1 VPGPNR
7 LGVAM
12 EHVQASTDQ
21 RLSLARELVKRLEAD
36 HEDEACHI
44 LSELIQPQTNNL
56 FREVGKLTRELHE
69 TLNEFRLDERISDL
83 TTNQIPD
90 AKQRLNYVID
100 MTEES
105 ALRTIQVVEEAVPV
119 ADTLRERTR
128 YFKNSW
134 DSFRRREM
142 TADEF
147 RQLNRDIDVF
157 LDQTDVDLSKIHGKL
172 SDIMMAQ
179 GAQDLSGQIIRQVIE
194 LVQKVEGSLVDII
207 RITGQDLTDKPRQI
221 TDAGAATAMGPAV
234 PGVNHGDVVSNQDE
248 VDELLTSLG
257 F

>member
-1 VPGPNR
+1 
-7 LGVAM
+7 
-12 EHVQASTDQ
+12 
-21 RLSLARELVKRLEAD
+21 
-36 HEDEACHI
+36 
-44 LSELIQPQTNNL
+44 
-56 FREVGKLTRELHE
+56 
-69 TLNEFRLDERISDL
+69 
-83 TTNQIPD
+83 
-90 AKQRLNYVID
+90 
-100 MTEES
+100 
-105 ALRTIQVVEEAVPV
+105 
-119 ADTLRERTR
+119 
-128 YFKNSW
+128 
-134 DSFRRREM
+134 M

-207 RITGQDLTDKPRQI
+207 RITGQDLTERPRQI
-221 TDAGAATAMGPAV
+221 ADADAATAMGPAV

>member
-1 VPGPNR
+1 MR
-7 LGVAM
+7 
-12 EHVQASTDQ
+12 HSQASTDQ
-21 RLSLARELVKRLEAD
+21 RLSRARELVKRLEAD
-36 HEDEACHI
+36 QEDEACHI
-44 LSELIQPQTNNL
+44 LSELTQPQTNNL
-56 FREVGKLTRELHE
+56 FREVGKLTYELYE
-69 TLNEFRLDERISDL
+69 TFNEFRLDERISDL
-83 TTNQIPD
+83 TTKQIPD

-100 MTEES
+100 MTEKS
-105 ALRTIQVVEEAVPV
+105 ALGTIQVVEETVPV

-157 LDQTDVDLSKIHGKL
+157 LDQMDVDLSKIHGKL

-179 GAQDLSGQIIRQVIE
+179 GAQHLSGQIIRQIIE
-194 LVQKVEGSLVDII
+194 LVQKVESSLVGII
-207 RITGQDLTDKPRQI
+207 RITEQDLTHKSRPNA
-221 TDAGAATAMGPAV
+221 DADPATAMGPAV
-234 PGVNHGDVVSNQDE
+234 PGINHGEVVCNQDE

>member
-1 VPGPNR
+1 
-7 LGVAM
+7 M

-21 RLSLARELVKRLEAD
+21 RLSMARELVKRLEAD
-36 HEDEACHI
+36 NEDEAANI
-44 LSELIQPQTNNL
+44 LSELAQPQTNNL
-56 FREVGKLTRELHE
+56 FQEVGKLTRELHE
-69 TLNEFRLDERISDL
+69 TLNEFQLDERISDL
-83 TTNQIPD
+83 TVNQIPD

-100 MTEES
+100 MTEKS

-119 ADTLRERTR
+119 ADTMRDRTR
-128 YFKNSW
+128 YFKDSW

-142 TADEF
+142 TAEEF

-157 LDQTDVDLSKIHGKL
+157 LDQTDTDLSNMHGKL
-172 SDIMMAQ
+172 SDIMLAQ
-179 GAQDLSGQIIRQVIE
+179 GSQDLSGQIIRQVIE
-194 LVQKVEGSLVDII
+194 LVQKVENSLVDII
-207 RITGQDLTDKPRQI
+207 RVTGQDLTIETKQ
-221 TDAGAATAMGPAV
+221 TVEVDATKAMGPAV